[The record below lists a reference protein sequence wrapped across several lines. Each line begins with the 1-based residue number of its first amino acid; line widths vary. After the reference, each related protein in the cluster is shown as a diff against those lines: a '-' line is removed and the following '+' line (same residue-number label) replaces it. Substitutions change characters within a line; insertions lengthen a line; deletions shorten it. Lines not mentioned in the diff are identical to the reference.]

1 VRSVKQELEAYL
13 RRRFPNGQFP
23 SDAPLFTMLYDEE
36 ERPIPT
42 REMRRWI
49 TEALER
55 VGVRCPGS
63 TPLSLRLTADKQAL
77 AKRAPLAAVQ
87 EVMRHEDINMT
98 KNIGSPRPPTS
109 SGQIHHEGPWLNW
122 FPDRSIAA
130 HDVKQGLLRG
140 ADARRIRGK
149 DMQRGTDLSG
159 LPNGHAGPKACLFG
173 FG

>member
-1 VRSVKQELEAYL
+1 VKQELEAYL
-13 RRRFPNGQFP
+13 WRRFPNGQFP
-23 SDAPLFTMLYDEE
+23 SDAHLFTMLYDEE

-42 REMRRWI
+42 REMRRWM

-63 TPLSLRLTADKQAL
+63 IPLSLWLTVDKQAL
-77 AKRAPLAAVQ
+77 AKQAPLAAVQ
-87 EVMRHEDINMT
+87 EVMWHEKIKMT

-109 SGQIHHEGPWLNW
+109 SDQIHHEGPWLNR

-130 HDVKQGLLRG
+130 HDVKQRLLRG
-140 ADARRIRGK
+140 ADARRIRGE

-159 LPNGHAGPKACLFG
+159 LLNGHADPKACLLG

>member
-1 VRSVKQELEAYL
+1 
-13 RRRFPNGQFP
+13 
-23 SDAPLFTMLYDEE
+23 MLYDEE

-55 VGVRCPGS
+55 VGGRCPGS

-77 AKRAPLAAVQ
+77 AKQASLAAVQ
-87 EVMRHEDINMT
+87 EVMRYENIKMT
-98 KNIGSPRPPTS
+98 KNIGSPRPPSS
-109 SGQIHHEGPWLNW
+109 SGQIHHEGPWLNR

-130 HDVKQGLLRG
+130 HNVKQGLLRG
-140 ADARRIRGK
+140 ADARRIRGE
-149 DMQRGTDLSG
+149 DMQRGTHLSG
-159 LPNGHAGPKACLFG
+159 LLNGHVDPKACLFG